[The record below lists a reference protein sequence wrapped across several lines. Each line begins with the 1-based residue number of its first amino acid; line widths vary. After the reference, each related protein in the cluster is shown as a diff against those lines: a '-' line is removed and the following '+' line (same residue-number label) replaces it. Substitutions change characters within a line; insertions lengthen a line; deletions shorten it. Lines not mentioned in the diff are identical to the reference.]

1 MRGDVHRLKAPRGS
15 RGHEQSGPRFAVIV
29 QSDSLPLS
37 TLIVAPTSASSRSAS
52 FRPEVTL
59 AGQTTRVLVEQAAA
73 VDPTR
78 LGERVAHLGF
88 DELRHVDAAL
98 RIVLEL

>member
-1 MRGDVHRLKAPRGS
+1 MRGDVHRLKAPRAS
-15 RGHEQSGPRFAVIV
+15 RGHEQHGHRCAVVV

-37 TLIVAPTSASSRSAS
+37 TLLVAPTSTSARAAS
-52 FRPEVTL
+52 FRPEIVL
-59 AGQTTRVLVEQAAA
+59 DGVSTRVLVEQTAA

-78 LGERVAHLGF
+78 LGEQVGHLRF
-88 DELRHVDAAL
+88 DELRQVDAAL

>member
-1 MRGDVHRLKAPRGS
+1 MRGDVHRLKAPRGN
-15 RGHEQSGPRFAVIV
+15 RDHEQSGRRYAVIV

-37 TLIVAPTSASSRSAS
+37 TLLVAPTSTSSRPAS
-52 FRPEVTL
+52 FRPEVTI
-59 AGQTTRVLVEQAAA
+59 AGHATRVLVEQAAA

-78 LGERVAHLGF
+78 LGERVAHLGL
-88 DELRHVDAAL
+88 DELRQVDAAL

>member
-1 MRGDVHRLKAPRGS
+1 MRGDVHRLKALRGS

-37 TLIVAPTSASSRSAS
+37 TLIVAPTSTSSRQAS
-52 FRPEVTL
+52 FRPEVTI

-78 LGERVAHLGF
+78 LRERVAHLGF

>member
-37 TLIVAPTSASSRSAS
+37 TLIVAPTSTSSRPAS
-52 FRPEVTL
+52 FRPEVTF

-88 DELRHVDAAL
+88 DELRNVDAAL

>member
-37 TLIVAPTSASSRSAS
+37 TLIVAPTSTSSRTAS
-52 FRPEVTL
+52 FRPEVTI